1 MQSPLPGLTFL
12 VRIVVSLLVFSTGA
26 CTRAGWQ
33 KALAGPRLEV
43 SYDDLGT
50 QAMLEPVL
58 GSRGTDPAIQV
69 HMGGHNATT
78 QPRRLNAYNGMLML
92 RHNERLLPRAPEN
105 EALRQRMRRAYSR
118 IYQYYS
124 TRRTAVLA
132 APPSVGR
139 GAMDRMLMFPPA
151 RPTL

>member
-1 MQSPLPGLTFL
+1 MRSPLPVLS
-12 VRIVVSLLVFSTGA
+12 ILLVLLLSLSA
-26 CTRAGWQ
+26 CSSASWQ
-33 KALAGPRLEV
+33 KALAGPHLEV

-50 QAMLEPVL
+50 HAMLEPVL
-58 GSRGTDPAIQV
+58 GPRGTDPAIV
-69 HMGGHNATT
+69 IHMGGHNATT

-92 RHNERLLPRAPEN
+92 RHNEGLLPHTPEN

-124 TRRTAVLA
+124 TRRTAALA

-139 GAMDRMLMFPPA
+139 GAMGRMQMIPAA

>member
-1 MQSPLPGLTFL
+1 MRHHLSALS
-12 VRIVVSLLVFSTGA
+12 ILLLLLLSMSA
-26 CTRAGWQ
+26 CTSASWQ

-50 QAMLEPVL
+50 PAMLESVL
-58 GSRGTDPAIQV
+58 GPRGASPAIQV
-69 HMGGHNATT
+69 HMGDHNATT

-92 RHNERLLPRAPEN
+92 RRNEHLLPHTPEN

-124 TRRTAVLA
+124 TRRTAALA

-139 GAMDRMLMFPPA
+139 GAMGRMQMIPPA